1 MPRFTVLE
9 TSALFSNRVKY
20 DYLFE
25 MEMWLKGIER
35 FFVLD
40 FLPLS
45 PFERSHAS
53 LKNYVEEVAVVRLGV
68 GHLALLTTH
77 LLGEGK
83 EDLASFLQYLES
95 QVSRPGPA
103 LVVG

>member
-9 TSALFSNRVKY
+9 TSALFSNRIKY

-40 FLPLS
+40 LLPLS
-45 PFERSHAS
+45 SFERSHAS
-53 LKNYVEEVAVVRLGV
+53 LKNYIEEVAVVRSGV
-68 GHLALLTTH
+68 AHLALLKV
-77 LLGEGK
+77 LDGPLVRDIEARYLG
-83 EDLASFLQYLES
+83 
-95 QVSRPGPA
+95 R
-103 LVVG
+103 